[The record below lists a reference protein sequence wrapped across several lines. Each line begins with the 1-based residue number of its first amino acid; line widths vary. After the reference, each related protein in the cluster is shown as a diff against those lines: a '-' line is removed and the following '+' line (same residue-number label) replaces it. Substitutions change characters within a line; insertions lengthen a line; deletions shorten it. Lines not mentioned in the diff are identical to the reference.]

1 MSYSTSEKTFGQLLE
16 KGRQLLAYIQNL
28 TGYAPTE
35 PDLQPAAFDA
45 FLNSVAAANAQV
57 DAAITSL
64 RTARA
69 ERAELYEG
77 ADGLERRASQIRDY
91 LASLPEGKKSS
102 AFKQVQRL
110 VQQITASPAR
120 KKKQT
125 PEPGSKAP
133 KEVSQFEVSFG
144 SRLAK
149 ARQIEQVILATPN
162 YTPSNTAITAA
173 GFDALLDQIE
183 LKNAEVSAKVAIAG
197 QKVDNRSEM
206 YKGENGLLNRAM
218 RIKAAIAAQFG
229 RQSEAYKDAVRI
241 KF

>member
-1 MSYSTSEKTFGQLLE
+1 ME

-77 ADGLERRASQIRDY
+77 ADGLGKRASQIRDY

-120 KKKQT
+120 KKQT

-197 QKVDNRSEM
+197 QKVDNRLAL
-206 YKGENGLLNRAM
+206 YKGPNGLLNRAM

-229 RQSEAYKDAVRI
+229 RQSQAYKDAVRI